1 MATDMSQ
8 LQSQYQAFSS
18 PHSQAL
24 DVWCA
29 DTLPAMAD
37 CHARAISQWLTTAR
51 LVIELELPWPSKDL
65 SPNARLHW
73 AKKAKAV
80 KAARAEAYLIA
91 IHHKR
96 PLEGRI
102 LFVLEF
108 FPPDRRHYDD
118 DGLLARMKS
127 ARDGIA
133 DALGVDDRRF
143 VTQFSVSEEVVR
155 GGLVKVTISEAKK
168 SPHCEG

>member
-1 MATDMSQ
+1 MIQFD
-8 LQSQYQAFSS
+8 
-18 PHSQAL
+18 
-24 DVWCA
+24 
-29 DTLPAMAD
+29 
-37 CHARAISQWLTTAR
+37 
-51 LVIELELPWPSKDL
+51 LPWPSKDL

-73 AKKAKAV
+73 AKRAKAV
-80 KAARAEAYLIA
+80 RQARSEAEIIA
-91 IHHKR
+91 KGHCK

-108 FPPDRRHYDD
+108 FPPDRRRYDD

-143 VTQFSVSEEVVR
+143 VTKFSVSDTVVK
-155 GGLVKVTISEAKK
+155 GGRVSVTISEAGK
-168 SPHCEG
+168 

>member
-1 MATDMSQ
+1 MIQFD
-8 LQSQYQAFSS
+8 
-18 PHSQAL
+18 
-24 DVWCA
+24 
-29 DTLPAMAD
+29 
-37 CHARAISQWLTTAR
+37 
-51 LVIELELPWPSKDL
+51 LPWPSKDL

-80 KAARAEAYLIA
+80 RQARSEAEIIA
-91 IHHKR
+91 KGYCR

-108 FPPDRRHYDD
+108 FPPDRRRYDD

-143 VTQFSVSEEVVR
+143 VTQFSVSDTVVK
-155 GGLVKVTISEAKK
+155 GGKVSVTISEATK
-168 SPHCEG
+168 

>member
-1 MATDMSQ
+1 MIKFD
-8 LQSQYQAFSS
+8 
-18 PHSQAL
+18 
-24 DVWCA
+24 
-29 DTLPAMAD
+29 
-37 CHARAISQWLTTAR
+37 
-51 LVIELELPWPSKDL
+51 LPWPSKDL

-80 KAARAEAYLIA
+80 RQARSEAEIIA
-91 IHHKR
+91 KGHCK

-108 FPPDRRHYDD
+108 FPPDRRRYDD

-143 VTQFSVSEEVVR
+143 VTQFSVSDTVVK
-155 GGLVKVTISEAKK
+155 GGKVSVTISEAGK
-168 SPHCEG
+168 